1 MSDSAPPPPPSEP
14 TGGPGQTGSTGSTG
28 PAGPPPGPP
37 PTTPPN
43 QPPAEQPTY
52 QSTTGSSSMSGG
64 EMKAAFAGA
73 HKFDLAIMGAGV
85 LMFIWSLLPYY
96 TVSFDGGAGFSSS
109 GSVTAWHGFF
119 GWFGALCALGAAI
132 LLVLPLLNV
141 RMTIPTRQ
149 VVLGLLGFATL
160 CVVIAFFVIP
170 GGDCQGIQV
179 CEDAIDFGHG
189 VGYWLSLLTV
199 IGATA
204 LAFMRKDATD

>member
-1 MSDSAPPPPPSEP
+1 
-14 TGGPGQTGSTGSTG
+14 
-28 PAGPPPGPP
+28 
-37 PTTPPN
+37 
-43 QPPAEQPTY
+43 
-52 QSTTGSSSMSGG
+52 MSGD

-119 GWFGALCALGAAI
+119 GWFGALLRPGRRHPARAPPAQRADDDPDPPGRARAPGVRHAL
-132 LLVLPLLNV
+132 
-141 RMTIPTRQ
+141 R
-149 VVLGLLGFATL
+149 
-160 CVVIAFFVIP
+160 VIAFFVIP

>member
-43 QPPAEQPTY
+43 QPPAEQPAY
-52 QSTTGSSSMSGG
+52 QSTTGSSSKSGD

-96 TVSFDGGAGFSSS
+96 TVSFDGGAGS

-204 LAFMRKDATD
+204 LAFMRKDAND

>member
-14 TGGPGQTGSTGSTG
+14 TGGPGQTGSTG
-28 PAGPPPGPP
+28 PAGPLPGQP

-43 QPPAEQPTY
+43 QPPAEQPASP
-52 QSTTGSSSMSGG
+52 STTGSSSMSGD

-132 LLVLPLLNV
+132 LL
-141 RMTIPTRQ
+141 PTRQ